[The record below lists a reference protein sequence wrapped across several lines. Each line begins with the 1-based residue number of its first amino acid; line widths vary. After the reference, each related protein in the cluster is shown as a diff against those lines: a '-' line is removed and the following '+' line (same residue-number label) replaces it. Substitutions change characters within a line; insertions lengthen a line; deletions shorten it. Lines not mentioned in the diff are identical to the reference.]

1 MHAIECD
8 TRHDKLGGRESE
20 LPMIWFVAYVLAG
33 AFVGVLAGLLGI
45 GGGMTLVPV
54 MAALFAAQ
62 HFAPDHVVHMALAT
76 CMASIVFTSSS
87 SVREHLKFDGVDFNI
102 VKRMTPGL
110 VVGSLFATS
119 ISAWIPQ
126 RHLALSF
133 SVIVFFGATQILLN
147 KKPKA
152 ARELPS
158 AGPLFFVGLVIGII
172 GGLVS
177 AGGAFLTIPFML
189 WCGVPMKK
197 TIGTGAMMGI
207 PLAVVG
213 TIGYII
219 SGWSVPGL
227 PSDAVGFISITALI
241 GIVCGS
247 VVTAPF
253 GARLA
258 HRLPVPVLK
267 RIFACLLYV
276 LAAKML
282 WTYW

>member
-1 MHAIECD
+1 
-8 TRHDKLGGRESE
+8 
-20 LPMIWFVAYVLAG
+20 MIWFASYVLAG

-45 GGGMTLVPV
+45 GGGMTLVPIIA
-54 MAALFAAQ
+54 MLLAAQ
-62 HFAPDHVVHMALAT
+62 QFAPDHVVHMALAT
-76 CMASIVFTSSS
+76 CMASIIFTSAS
-87 SVREHLKFDGVDFNI
+87 SVREHLKFNGVDFNI
-102 VKRMTPGL
+102 VKRMAPGM
-110 VVGSLFATS
+110 VVGSLCATS
-119 ISAWIPQ
+119 VSAWIPQ

-133 SVIVFFGATQILLN
+133 AVIVFFGATQIMLN

-152 ARELPS
+152 ARTLPS

-172 GGLVS
+172 SGLVS

-197 TIGTGAMMGI
+197 TIGTGAMLGI
-207 PLAVVG
+207 PLACVG
-213 TIGYII
+213 TVGYVI
-219 SGWSVPGL
+219 SGWSVTDL
-227 PSDAVGFISITALI
+227 PPNTLGFILVPALA

-253 GARLA
+253 GARLT
-258 HRLPVPVLK
+258 HKLPVQTLK
-267 RIFACLLYV
+267 RIFGCLLYV

>member
-1 MHAIECD
+1 MQRNGPVAD
-8 TRHDKLGGRESE
+8 RGG
-20 LPMIWFVAYVLAG
+20 LMIWFASYVLAG

-87 SVREHLKFDGVDFNI
+87 SVREHLKFDGVNFNI

-110 VVGSLFATS
+110 VAGSLFATS

-147 KKPKA
+147 RKPKA
-152 ARELPS
+152 ARTLPS
-158 AGPLFFVGLVIGII
+158 AWPLFFIGLMIGII

-213 TIGYII
+213 TIGYVI

-227 PSDAVGFISITALI
+227 PSDAVGFISVTALI

-258 HRLPVPVLK
+258 HRLPVPILK

>member
-1 MHAIECD
+1 M
-8 TRHDKLGGRESE
+8 
-20 LPMIWFVAYVLAG
+20 MWFAAYVAAG

-62 HFAPDHVVHMALAT
+62 QFAPDHVVHMALAT
-76 CMASIVFTSSS
+76 CMASVVFTSSS
-87 SVREHLKFDGVDFNI
+87 SVREHLKFKGVDFDI
-102 VKRMTPGL
+102 VKRMTPGM
-110 VVGSLFATS
+110 VIGSLLATS
-119 ISAWIPQ
+119 FSAWIPQ
-126 RHLALSF
+126 RMLALSF
-133 SVIVFFGATQILLN
+133 AVIVFCGATQILLN
-147 KKPKA
+147 KKPEA
-152 ARELPS
+152 ARSLPS
-158 AGPLFFVGLVIGII
+158 AGPLFAVGVVIGII
-172 GGLVS
+172 AGLVS
-177 AGGAFLTIPFML
+177 AGGAFLSVPFML

-207 PLAVVG
+207 PLAIMG
-213 TIGYII
+213 TIGYAI
-219 SGWSVPGL
+219 SGWNVTGL
-227 PSDAVGFISITALI
+227 PPGTIGFVSITALV

-247 VVTAPF
+247 VFTAPI

-258 HRLPVPVLK
+258 HRLPVVTLK